1 MSNAISC
8 ILTYTAK
15 ELDSHAKH
23 DHSLKKQVGY
33 RYEGWNTISI
43 QAIKHFFI

>member
-15 ELDSHAKH
+15 ELDSHENNNQ
-23 DHSLKKQVGY
+23 SLKNKLG
-33 RYEGWNTISI
+33 IDMKD
-43 QAIKHFFI
+43 AIL